1 MEGIGP
7 AHPVLPLEQFSG
19 HISQGKRSEL
29 NWLRLGKGSY
39 SRHEEVQIRERDGVD
54 AHFPE
59 TSIQLT
65 RESGGGSDPTHG
77 SRDQRIQVEVGR
89 LLNLQFF
96 MAQTEQRLIVKC
108 DDHICTF
115 DERLHS

>member
-1 MEGIGP
+1 M
-7 AHPVLPLEQFSG
+7 
-19 HISQGKRSEL
+19 
-29 NWLRLGKGSY
+29 
-39 SRHEEVQIRERDGVD
+39 QIRERDGVD

-65 RESGGGSDPTHG
+65 RESGGSSDPTHG
-77 SRDQRIQVEVGR
+77 SRDQRVQVGVGR

-115 DERLHS
+115 DDRLHSQCCIIDLEHIVRYFGGGEDGNRFSDFMRI